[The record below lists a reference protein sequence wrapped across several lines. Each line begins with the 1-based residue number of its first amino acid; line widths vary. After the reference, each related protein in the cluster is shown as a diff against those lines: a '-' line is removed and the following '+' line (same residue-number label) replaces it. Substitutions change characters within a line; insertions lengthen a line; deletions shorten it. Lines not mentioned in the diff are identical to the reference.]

1 MAHSSPS
8 APPIPK
14 PRNLQSI
21 HKLQITLSL
30 AGYTLDEYYAHYLGA
45 PATVRT
51 IMGPYSDATIPAAYL
66 TNFTAAGQD
75 IKPFKRWIILNEFP
89 WIPGTLYPTT
99 HRVRP
104 IVIAEASLPYDEA
117 LPDAD

>member
-1 MAHSSPS
+1 MVHSSPS
-8 APPIPK
+8 PPINK
-14 PRNLQSI
+14 PSRQPQPI

-30 AGYTLDEYYAHYLGA
+30 AGYTLDEYYARYLGA

-66 TNFTAAGQD
+66 TNFTAEGQD
-75 IKPFKRWIILNEFP
+75 IKPFRRWLVLNEFP
-89 WIPGTLYPTT
+89 WIPDTYYPTT

-104 IVIAEASLPYDEA
+104 IVIAEASLPEHEHA
-117 LPDAD
+117 S

>member
-8 APPIPK
+8 PPIPN
-14 PRNLQSI
+14 PRNLQPI
-21 HKLQITLSL
+21 HKLRITLSL
-30 AGYTLDEYYAHYLGA
+30 AGYTLDEYYAHHIGA

-66 TNFTAAGQD
+66 NEFTAEGQTL
-75 IKPFKRWIILNEFP
+75 KPFKRWLTLNEFP

-99 HRVRP
+99 HRVQP
-104 IVIAEASLPYDEA
+104 IIVAEASLPEHGQ
-117 LPDAD
+117 ADHAS

>member
-1 MAHSSPS
+1 MAHTSPQ
-8 APPIPK
+8 PPIPK
-14 PRNLQSI
+14 PRNLQPI
-21 HKLQITLSL
+21 HKLQVTLSL

-66 TNFTAAGQD
+66 IEFTAPQQTN
-75 IKPFKRWIILNEFP
+75 KPFRRWLVLNEFL

-104 IVIAEASLPYDEA
+104 IVIAEASIPGDDSNA
-117 LPDAD
+117 P